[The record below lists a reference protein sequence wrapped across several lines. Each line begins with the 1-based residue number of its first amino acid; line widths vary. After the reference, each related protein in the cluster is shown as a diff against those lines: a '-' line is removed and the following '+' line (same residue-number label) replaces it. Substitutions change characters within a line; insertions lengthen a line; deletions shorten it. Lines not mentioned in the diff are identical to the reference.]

1 MKDTVIYSFFL
12 PTHVLFQNRPRL
24 SEGSDTCIHFSCCFQ
39 QKHLSYNHGNRVLS
53 HEVVY
58 NERETIIKMIFL
70 KKKVW
75 SAYLIGFAG
84 ELAATKL
91 TLDLALGAVVLQVVG
106 QVAARQLDWAAIGAG
121 YHIEGAGG
129 EVALRDTKQVI
140 RITPHAGCS
149 SGGRRHVSEGMASYL
164 QLLHLASPA
173 TALLAVDASD
183 GQSQDLLLQ
192 LWVWVDLNRKA
203 RGGWCSRS
211 QDVSPLVKCM
221 WLWQVFA
228 TFVSFVIT
236 LRVGN
241 MG

>member
-1 MKDTVIYSFFL
+1 MW
-12 PTHVLFQNRPRL
+12 
-24 SEGSDTCIHFSCCFQ
+24 G
-39 QKHLSYNHGNRVLS
+39 
-53 HEVVY
+53 
-58 NERETIIKMIFL
+58 
-70 KKKVW
+70 
-75 SAYLIGFAG
+75 AYLIGFAG

-129 EVALRDTKQVI
+129 EVALRDTQRVI

-203 RGGWCSRS
+203 GGGWCSRS

-221 WLWQVFA
+221 WLWQV
-228 TFVSFVIT
+228 SFCYIFKLCHYFEGRKYGINET
-236 LRVGN
+236 LVKWIMGNHKPEYRHSVAAQLHTLEIYIAKRVN
-241 MG
+241 AALIRLQHSDSSQALQW

>member
-1 MKDTVIYSFFL
+1 M
-12 PTHVLFQNRPRL
+12 
-24 SEGSDTCIHFSCCFQ
+24 
-39 QKHLSYNHGNRVLS
+39 LS

-58 NERETIIKMIFL
+58 NERETIIKMIFF

-129 EVALRDTKQVI
+129 EVALRDTQQVI

-192 LWVWVDLNRKA
+192 LWVWVDLNKK
-203 RGGWCSRS
+203 SRRRS
-211 QDVSPLVKCM
+211 V
-221 WLWQVFA
+221 
-228 TFVSFVIT
+228 
-236 LRVGN
+236 
-241 MG
+241 